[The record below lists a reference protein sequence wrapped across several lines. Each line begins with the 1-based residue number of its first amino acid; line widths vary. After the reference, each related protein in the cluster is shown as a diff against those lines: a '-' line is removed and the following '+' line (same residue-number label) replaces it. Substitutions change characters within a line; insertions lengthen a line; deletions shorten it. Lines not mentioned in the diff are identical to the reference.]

1 MSDIAQNLQRVLAQ
15 IVAAPASIKNVGAA
29 PRLVAVSKFMPA
41 VDVRACYAAGQRA
54 FGENYVQEAVEKRAL
69 LSDLAIEWHLIGPL
83 QSNKCA
89 QVAEHF
95 DWLQSLDRAKLIPLL
110 ARARSP
116 LRPPLNVLIQ
126 VNIDDETT
134 KSGCAPDAVLSL
146 ADLVAVEPTLC
157 LRGLMAIG
165 RPNAAETTFIGM
177 AALYERLRAHFSGL
191 SRPNVQLDTLS
202 MGMSGDFPLALT
214 YGANL
219 VRVGSAI
226 FGARYSNSKS
236 FG

>member
-1 MSDIAQNLQRVLAQ
+1 MTDIAQNLQHVLAQ
-15 IVAAPASIKNVGAA
+15 IDTAARSSQNKSQ
-29 PRLVAVSKFMPA
+29 PRLVAVSKHMPA
-41 VDVRACYAAGQRA
+41 QNLRVCYQAGQRA
-54 FGENYVQEAVEKRAL
+54 FGENYVQEAIEKQAL

-116 LRPPLNVLIQ
+116 LRPPLNILIQ

-134 KSGCAPDAVLSL
+134 KSGCAPTELLGL
-146 ADLVAVEPTLC
+146 ADVVAAEPTLC
-157 LRGLMAIG
+157 LRGLMVIG
-165 RPNAAETTFIGM
+165 RPDAADATFSAM
-177 AALYERLRAHFSGL
+177 AELYAQMRAHFSTL
-191 SRPNVQLDTLS
+191 TRSNVQLDTLS
-202 MGMSGDFPLALT
+202 MGMSGDFPLALAH
-214 YGANL
+214 GANL

-226 FGARYSNSKS
+226 FGAR
-236 FG
+236 

>member
-1 MSDIAQNLQRVLAQ
+1 MSDIAQNLQRILAQ
-15 IVAAPASIKNVGAA
+15 IAAAGSTKNNGAP

-41 VDVRACYAAGQRA
+41 GDLRACYAAGQRA
-54 FGENYVQEAVEKRAL
+54 FGENYVQEAIEKRAL

-89 QVAEHF
+89 QVAAHF

-116 LRPPLNVLIQ
+116 LQPPLNVLIQ
-126 VNIDDETT
+126 VNIDDEST
-134 KSGCAPDAVLSL
+134 KSGCAPSAIISL
-146 ADLVAVEPTLC
+146 AELVAAQSKLC
-157 LRGLMAIG
+157 LRGLMVIG
-165 RPNAAETTFIGM
+165 RPNAAEATFIAM
-177 AALYERLRAHFSGL
+177 ADLYERLRVHFSVL

-202 MGMSGDFPLALT
+202 MGMSGDFELALAH
-214 YGANL
+214 GANL

-226 FGARYSNSKS
+226 FGAR
-236 FG
+236 